1 MKMATP
7 KTNTKETE
15 NKFVF
20 NRENYYWLIGGLILM
35 AIGFILLVG
44 GGSKDPEVFNDSLF
58 DFQRL
63 TLAPILILAGLVVE
77 FYAIMKRPKKS

>member
-1 MKMATP
+1 MKMATAN
-7 KTNTKETE
+7 KKETE

-20 NRENYYWLIGGLILM
+20 NRENYYWLIGGLVLM

-44 GGSKDPEVFNDSLF
+44 GGSEDPDVFNESLF

>member
-1 MKMATP
+1 MGVV
-7 KTNTKETE
+7 NTKKKETE

-20 NRENYYWLIGGLILM
+20 NRENYYWLIGGLVLM

-44 GGSKDPEVFNDSLF
+44 GGSKDPEVFSESLF

-63 TLAPILILAGLVVE
+63 TLAPILIIAGLVVE
-77 FYAIMKRPKKS
+77 FFAIMKRPKKS